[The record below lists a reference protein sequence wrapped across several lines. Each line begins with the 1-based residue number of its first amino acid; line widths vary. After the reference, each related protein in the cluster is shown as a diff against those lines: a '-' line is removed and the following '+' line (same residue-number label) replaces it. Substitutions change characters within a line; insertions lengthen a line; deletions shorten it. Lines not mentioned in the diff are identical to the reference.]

1 MEDREIEAGHML
13 APGHLSR
20 HSGHSGHSGN
30 SGHSGHSHHSQH
42 STQKQCSREC

>member
-20 HSGHSGHSGN
+20 HSGHSGHSQ
-30 SGHSGHSHHSQH
+30 HSQH
-42 STQKQCSREC
+42 SMQKQCSREC